1 MSSKVIQGQEGREPG
16 NEAALQCTHK
26 CCARREDESAHS
38 GVLYWPSIAVEVL
51 PVSGTATRAVSA
63 ARDIARQPVSWI
75 PHTCI
80 VYTIYI

>member
-1 MSSKVIQGQEGREPG
+1 MRQLYSV
-16 NEAALQCTHK
+16 HK

-38 GVLYWPSIAVEVL
+38 RVLHWPSITVEVL
-51 PVSGTATRAVSA
+51 PISGAATRAVSA

-80 VYTIYI
+80 VYMIYI